1 MQDGTPILCK
11 RCGGN
16 AALDATLTLR
26 CPYCGASEQLPQD
39 AEARIF
45 EVRSRLRI
53 AAAQVAQLGGT
64 EAALG
69 SIFEERG
76 AFLRLMSPFAFI
88 LFVSVFYAVV
98 NMRNAFDAPESVR
111 LQLIASAM
119 MSPMFIGG
127 IAFSFPIALL
137 VGRFMY
143 ARSVRP
149 LLRARPP
156 LYPGAPMR
164 CRACGGPM
172 PLARDGKVTCAYC
185 NTVNILGAVQAQ
197 DVAKRLTE
205 EAAQYRA
212 RASGA
217 VAGAGKAGVS
227 MTRVLV
233 ICFVLTYVGVIG
245 TMMVVQRLL

>member
-16 AALDATLTLR
+16 AALDATLTLC
-26 CPYCGASEQLPQD
+26 CPYCGASEQLPQE
-39 AEARIF
+39 AEARMY
-45 EVRSRLRI
+45 EVRSRLRL

-69 SIFEERG
+69 RVFEEKG
-76 AFLRLMSPFAFI
+76 AFWRVMAPFAFI
-88 LFVSVFYAVV
+88 LFVSVFYAAM
-98 NMRNAFDAPESVR
+98 NLRFAFDAPESVR
-111 LQLIASAM
+111 LQLMASAL

-127 IAFSFPIALL
+127 IAFSFPIALM

-164 CRACGGPM
+164 CRACTGPL
-172 PLARDGKVTCAYC
+172 PLTRDAKVTCAYC
-185 NTVNILGAVQAQ
+185 NTTNVMGVVQAQ
-197 DVAKRLTE
+197 DTVKRLEE

-217 VAGAGKAGVS
+217 VAGASKAGLN
-227 MTRVLV
+227 MTRVLIV
-233 ICFVLTYVGVIG
+233 CFVLTYVSVIG
-245 TMMVVQRLL
+245 SMMIVQKLL